1 VIHIRQ
7 TNEGR
12 ATLHLHLEGMLD
24 EVHVIALRD
33 VVAEAHTRKLDRFV
47 LHCAGLAGADNAGL
61 AFLRQLKQG
70 GATFVDLQV
79 PVAWHLG
86 LLNTMQQGSTNQL

>member
-1 VIHIRQ
+1 MIHIRQ

-24 EVHVIALRD
+24 RVHIIALRE
-33 VVAEAHTRKLDRFV
+33 VVAEAQARKLERFV
-47 LHCAGLAGADNAGL
+47 LHCAGLAGADDAGF
-61 AFLRQLKQG
+61 AFLRKLKED

-79 PVAWHLG
+79 PIAWHLG
-86 LLNTMQQGSTNQL
+86 LLNTTEQGSN

>member
-24 EVHVIALRD
+24 QVHCIALRE
-33 VVAEAHTRKLDRFV
+33 VVAEAHARKLERFV
-47 LHCAGLAGADNAGL
+47 LHCAGLAGADAAGF
-61 AFLRQLKQG
+61 AFLLTLKDE

-79 PVAWHLG
+79 SIAWHLG
-86 LLNTMQQGSTNQL
+86 LLNTTEQGSN